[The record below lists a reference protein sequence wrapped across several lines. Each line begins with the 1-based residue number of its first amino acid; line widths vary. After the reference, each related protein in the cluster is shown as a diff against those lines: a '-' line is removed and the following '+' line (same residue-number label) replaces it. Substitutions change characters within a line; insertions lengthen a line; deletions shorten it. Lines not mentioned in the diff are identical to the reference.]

1 MSLRL
6 KDWLSK
12 LLNFFIKNI
21 ISSNSKF
28 HNKFQ
33 GKKCF
38 LMGSGRSINYM
49 DLKKLSNVETISC
62 NWNFLHNDHKNLNI
76 IADYVLHPMM
86 LFPLWINPIFKN
98 FEVNKAGS
106 IMKETGKFDCEYPVF
121 LSIYNYPFIKKKNVF
136 FLHHFGQKTANL
148 KYLNLNHKFS
158 MMQNSFL
165 TGIGLAIYFGFSE
178 INLIGFD
185 YLSLRPRLYHFYEND
200 IDMRAENQ
208 QINISPAFLN
218 ELSKLIK
225 INYIYIFENKSKY
238 FNNISYKEFFKS
250 EEKFQSNI
258 ELVDQEKL
266 KLINETKLN
275 FNL

>member
-1 MSLRL
+1 M
-6 KDWLSK
+6 
-12 LLNFFIKNI
+12 LNSFIKNI

-33 GKKCF
+33 AKKCF

-49 DLKKLSNVETISC
+49 DLKKLTNVETISC

-106 IMKETGKFDCEYPVF
+106 IMKETGKFNSEYPVF

-185 YLSLRPRLYHFYEND
+185 YLSLRPRLYHFYEKD

-208 QINISPAFLN
+208 QINISPVFLN